1 MSGVILMQG
10 AVEACRTSIETNRGK
25 PSQDRHGWRIPLD
38 ETVSLHPP
46 LHAHRRGRLRLC
58 PMAPDGPPATAFG
71 YG

>member
-25 PSQDRHGWRIPLD
+25 PGQDRYWRRIHGD
-38 ETVSLHPP
+38 ETAPPHPP
-46 LHAHRRGRLRLC
+46 RHAHRRGRLRLC
-58 PMAPDGPPATAFG
+58 PMAPDGPPATASG